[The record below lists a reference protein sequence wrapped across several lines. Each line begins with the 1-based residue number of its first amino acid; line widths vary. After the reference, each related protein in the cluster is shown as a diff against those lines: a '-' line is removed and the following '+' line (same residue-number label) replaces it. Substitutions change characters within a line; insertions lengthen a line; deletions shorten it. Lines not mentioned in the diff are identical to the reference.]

1 MALQH
6 FTVMVFCRMKQ
17 NLQQFQQ
24 QKLLLSP
31 QMRQYLRL
39 LRLPVA
45 DLRQAVHAVLEENPM
60 LEEANLP
67 LDPEL
72 ATAESPQEPHDEEND
87 PSPVISGDWEGAEPL
102 DFLRPSVDFS
112 KRPASVSQKLKDFQ
126 DSLLTPP
133 ESLFDYLEW
142 QLRFL
147 DLSGTEQRI
156 AKQIIGNITEDGYLA
171 ATTEEIAKA
180 AQTDPA
186 AIGPVLTKIQ
196 ELDPP
201 GVAARDLKE
210 ALFLQLQR
218 KGPGAALAKEMVLHH
233 LELVARKDYKSL
245 AKIFH
250 KDERAIQNAI
260 DMISRLEPK
269 PGRSF
274 YAEEPIAVT
283 PDVTV
288 STKEGTTGGLEIRM
302 NEEFI
307 PRLTLNQEYRKMLR
321 GRDLDEK
328 TARFLKEKLAGGI
341 DFIKALELRKNTL
354 QGITEEIVKAQPLF
368 FTRGFSYLRPLR
380 LKDIAKRLELHESTI
395 SRAIHGKYMST
406 PQGTIPFKSF
416 FSQKIETRD
425 GVGESQTS
433 IVEKVKALIEREDPK
448 KPLSDQA
455 IAKILTQDGIQ
466 IARRTVAKYREM
478 LKILPSHLRR
488 TP

>member
-1 MALQH
+1 ME
-6 FTVMVFCRMKQ
+6 Q
-17 NLQQFQQ
+17 NLRQSQQ

-31 QMRQYLRL
+31 QMREYLRL
-39 LRLPVA
+39 LHLPVA
-45 DLRQAVHAVLEENPM
+45 DLRQAVDAVLEENPM
-60 LEEANLP
+60 LEEVSLP
-67 LDPEL
+67 LDPEIP
-72 ATAESPQEPHDEEND
+72 TAERPQEPDDEEND
-87 PSPVISGDWEGAEPL
+87 SSPVISGDWEESEPL

-112 KRPASVSQKLKDFQ
+112 KRPASVSQTLKDFQ

-142 QLRFL
+142 QLHFL
-147 DLSGTEQRI
+147 ELSETEQRI
-156 AKQIIGNITEDGYLA
+156 AEQIIGNITEDGYLT
-171 ATTEEIAKA
+171 ATFEEIAKA
-180 AQTDPA
+180 ARIDPA

-201 GVAARDLKE
+201 GVAARNLKE

-218 KGPGAALAKEMVLHH
+218 KGSEAALAKEMVLHH
-233 LELVARKDYKSL
+233 LELVARKDHKSL
-245 AKIFH
+245 SKIFH
-250 KDERAIQNAI
+250 EDAQTIQNAV

-274 YAEEPIAVT
+274 YAEEPIAIT

-288 STKEGTTGGLEIRM
+288 STKEGTAGGLEIRM
-302 NEEFI
+302 NDEFI
-307 PRLTLNQEYRKMLR
+307 PRLKLNPEYRKMLR
-321 GRDLDEK
+321 SRDLDGK
-328 TARFLKEKLAGGI
+328 TASFLKEKLAGGM

-380 LKDIAKRLELHESTI
+380 LKDIAERLELHESTI

-416 FSQKIETRD
+416 FSQKIETQD
-425 GVGESQTS
+425 GVGESQKS
-433 IVEKVKALIEREDPK
+433 IVEKVKALIDREDPK

-455 IAKILTQDGIQ
+455 IVKILTRDGIQ
-466 IARRTVAKYREM
+466 IARRTVTKYREL

-488 TP
+488 TR